1 MNITLINPRLKTW
14 NPNIYVPLGL
24 TYIAAMLEHKGHTV
38 KIIDMNTKGFSD
50 NKLVK
55 ELEAVDTVGITG
67 MITEYTE
74 VLRLVQL
81 SKTCNPRAKVILGG
95 ALATTWTEK
104 VMSSSEADFAV
115 MGEGELV
122 ITNLLSAIEDGQD
135 FSDIKGI
142 AYKDNGRVIIN
153 PREDIISNP
162 DSIPFPARH
171 LLDISKY
178 TTRWFKSYGKDVSNV
193 RSCTIFSSRGCPF
206 HCNFCYMDMWG
217 HKWRGRSPDNITS
230 EIKLLQRDYG
240 FKGFLFYDDT
250 FVLDRARILEFCRKV
265 KEEKLDIVWMSSGRI
280 NLMTDELIK
289 AMKDAGCRGISY
301 GIESGNQGIVNSIS
315 KGITLEQVERVTRA
329 TEEAGIKVTGLF
341 MLGILG
347 DSKATIQQTIDFAR
361 KLNLSFYC
369 FSLTIP
375 LQGTQLYDMAV
386 ERGFIPPDRLKDW
399 SYNVNANLTED
410 CTKKDLEQF
419 SKMAFREFVLAKVYG
434 KYYLLNPHMWLD
446 GLKSLWFLSGK
457 RSIKALVKR
466 ILNIIIGR

>member
-24 TYIAAMLEHKGHTV
+24 TYIAAALEHEGYSV
-38 KIIDMNTKGFSD
+38 KIIDMNTKGFTD
-50 NKLVK
+50 NKLAK
-55 ELEAVDTVGITG
+55 ELEAVDIIGITG

-81 SKTCNPRAKVILGG
+81 SKACNHSAKVILGG

-115 MGEGELV
+115 LGEGELV
-122 ITNLLSAIEDGQD
+122 ITNLLSAMGSGKE
-135 FSDIKGI
+135 FSSIKGI

-153 PREDIISNP
+153 PREDIITNP

-171 LLDISKY
+171 LLDISNY
-178 TTRWFKSYGKDVSNV
+178 TTRWFKSYGEDVSNV
-193 RSCTIFSSRGCPF
+193 KSCTIFSSRGCPYS
-206 HCNFCYMDMWG
+206 CSFCYMDMWG
-217 HKWRGRSPDNITS
+217 HKWRGRSPDNIIS
-230 EIKLLQRDYG
+230 EIKMLQRDYG
-240 FKGFLFYDDT
+240 FNGFLFYDDT

-265 KEEKLDIVWMSSGRI
+265 KEENLDIVWMSSGRI

-289 AMKDAGCRGISY
+289 AMKEAGCRGISY

-375 LQGTQLYDMAV
+375 LQGTQLYDTAV
-386 ERGFIPPDRLKDW
+386 ERGFIPLDRLKDW

-434 KYYLLNPHMWLD
+434 RYYLLNPHMWLD